1 MSGVIYYHHYDRE
14 DIKSIIKEAIAEYE
28 TEKKFK
34 KAEISKKKPVDE
46 VEEYLK
52 IHFVEE
58 VFRLE
63 GYEKAKRVANSL
75 GVRIPYWMEDREE
88 K

>member
-1 MSGVIYYHHYDRE
+1 MSKVIYCYDRE
-14 DIKSIIKEAIAEYE
+14 EIKYIVKEAIAEYE
-28 TEKKFK
+28 AEKKFNEIKTLK
-34 KAEISKKKPVDE
+34 KNPVDE

-52 IHFVEE
+52 VHFVEE

-75 GVRIPYWMEDREE
+75 GVRIPYWMEARE
-88 K
+88 